1 MKKIN
6 VLFIMVSLFLI
17 SACKTI
23 KQPSEIAKPIDY
35 SDSEI
40 ASIEKNKIRDFQKD
54 KPLYA
59 LYRSYF
65 LDDPELKEECKKIVI
80 EKTQNA
86 LEQKNYIEA
95 NKYYKSLQV
104 FGYRNA
110 QFEKTINDFLN
121 KDVPGFTSDKSKLPK
136 TIQDCINASVTVWVD
151 KGMKVENGS
160 GKMDVVIGSGFF
172 IDRRGYVIT
181 NHHVIEASVNPKYE
195 GYCRV
200 YIKLLSDTETKIPAK
215 VIGYDPLLDLA
226 LLKVEIEPE
235 FVFSLGSSDDLNIGD
250 KISAIGAPI
259 GLEGTV
265 TSGIVSAVDRNIT
278 TILSAFQIDAAVN
291 SGNSGGPL
299 IDQNFRVQAIVF
311 AGMIQFQGLNFAI
324 PVEYLKQI
332 LPYLYKGDKVSHS
345 WIGAYGHT
353 FKDKNKA
360 SGVELYYVMP
370 GSVAQFSKLNKD
382 FIIKEI
388 DGKKVN
394 SLKDFHLLMMN
405 YDVSTILPCRYID
418 GNGDLK
424 QTVIYFEKRPKYP
437 VKSFF
442 ESDFIADSF
451 IPIFGMK
458 LQNSSTAFKNS
469 YTIVD
474 VIRGSIADK
483 MNLSEMDPV
492 TVQKVQ
498 FDYNQ
503 EGFFA
508 QIYVKRKTKGYID
521 CSIVIA
527 APLDGFNYF

>member
-6 VLFIMVSLFLI
+6 VLFLIALFLVI
-17 SACKTI
+17 SGCKSI
-23 KQPSEIAKPIDY
+23 KQPSVVAKPIDY
-35 SDSEI
+35 SDAEI
-40 ASIEKNKIRDFQKD
+40 SSIEKNKITGLQKD
-54 KPLYA
+54 NPLYA

-65 LDDPELKEECKKIVI
+65 IDDSELKEECKKIVI
-80 EKTQNA
+80 QKTQEA
-86 LEQKNYIEA
+86 IEQKKYFEA
-95 NKYYKSLQV
+95 QKYYKSLQT
-104 FGYRNA
+104 FGYKNA
-110 QFEKTINDFLN
+110 QFEKTINDYIN
-121 KDVPGFTSDKSKLPK
+121 KDVPGFSTDKTKLPK
-136 TIQDCINASVTVWVD
+136 TIQNCINASVTVWVD

-172 IDRRGYVIT
+172 IDKRGYIIT
-181 NHHVIEASVNPKYE
+181 NYHVIEASVNPKYE

-215 VIGYDPLLDLA
+215 VVGYDSILDLA

-235 FVFSLGSSDDLNIGD
+235 FIFSLGSSDDLNIGD
-250 KISAIGAPI
+250 KISVIGAPI

-265 TSGIVSAVDRNIT
+265 TSGIVSAVDRNVT

-299 IDQNFRVQAIVF
+299 IDENFRVQAIVF

-332 LPYLYKGDKVSHS
+332 LPSLYNGDKVEHS

-353 FKDKNKA
+353 YKEKNKA
-360 SGVELYYVMP
+360 GGVELYYVMP
-370 GSVAQFSKLNKD
+370 GSVAQFSKLRKD
-382 FIIKEI
+382 CIIKEI
-388 DGKKVN
+388 DGKKTDT
-394 SLKDFHLLMMN
+394 LKNLHLLLMN
-405 YDVSTILPCRYID
+405 YEVSSILPCKYLSAD
-418 GNGDLK
+418 GEIK
-424 QTVIYFEKRPKYP
+424 STVIYLEKRPKYP
-437 VKSFF
+437 VKNFF

-469 YTIVD
+469 YTIAD
-474 VIRGSIADK
+474 VIKGSIADK
-483 MNLSEMDPV
+483 MSLSEMDPV

-498 FDYNQ
+498 FDYKQ

-508 QIYVKRKTKGYID
+508 QLYVKRKQKGYID
-521 CSIVIA
+521 CSMVIA